1 MERRLQWMYD
11 QAGAAGAS
19 IVVENK
25 TYVETGTIR
34 FMEGDIIEVEC
45 VQTNKYAV
53 GEQVKMNIYARDGMT
68 THISTIIAIHRN
80 AMFLLN
86 PAELQSKA
94 LWKRRN
100 VRLAT
105 NIPASIVLNAGE
117 HQIEAQESVRCLI
130 HDFSAGG
137 IGLAVAGSLRLL
149 EQFVYGIQI
158 DLGFEFSCHIRILHV
173 QTSDTG
179 LKYGAEFVHLPKPM
193 EHKLRSFILLQQV
206 KARIG

>member
-1 MERRLQWMYD
+1 MERRLQWIYD
-11 QAGAAGAS
+11 QAEAAGAS

-45 VQTNKYAV
+45 VRTNKYAV

-68 THISTIIAIHRN
+68 THMTTIIAIHRN
-80 AMFLLN
+80 VMFLLN

-94 LWKRRN
+94 LRKRRN
-100 VRLAT
+100 IRLQT
-105 NIPASIVLNAGE
+105 HIPAIVVLHTGE
-117 HQIEAQESVRCLI
+117 HQIEARESVRCFI
-130 HDFSAGG
+130 HDFSVGG
-137 IGLAVAGSLRLL
+137 IGLAVTGSLRLL
-149 EQFVYGIQI
+149 EQFVYVIQI
-158 DLGFEFSCHIRILHV
+158 DLGFEFRSHIRILHV

-179 LKYGAEFVHLPKPM
+179 LKYGAEFMHLPKPM